1 MTEKQEIISDD
12 EFEIIFSYKR
22 VRELLLMDIASYPL
36 IYYFMNYF
44 ISSQLYKKRK
54 HFTSKK
60 HLGFIKFNNIN
71 MILKTFLFYIKS
83 TIEKN
88 ETLKIGLDILFFSR
102 DRFIEINT
110 EDGKI
115 KSDYLFWSVIR
126 EINKRHP
133 DYKMVMIST
142 TNDKPM
148 PQIDDI
154 RLYCLIQYSTPM
166 IFLRS
171 ALLGTAIYLKWKF
184 SRSKIIKYLKDN
196 DCECAVSLFDEFFS
210 LIRLFLRLIRD
221 YSLKNV
227 LKKTKPK
234 VIMANDDV
242 LQLKPNNL
250 ESTKFIIMQS
260 ALIDEMKEE

>member
-44 ISSQLYKKRK
+44 IASQLYKKRK

-142 TNDKPM
+142 TNDKSM

-196 DCECAVSLFDEFFS
+196 DCECAVSLFDEFFTQKC
-210 LIRLFLRLIRD
+210 F
-221 YSLKNV
+221 
-227 LKKTKPK
+227 
-234 VIMANDDV
+234 
-242 LQLKPNNL
+242 
-250 ESTKFIIMQS
+250 
-260 ALIDEMKEE
+260 KENET